1 MSKILQGACGPLITP
16 PTQPWR
22 TGAAAI
28 LRTTSHV
35 MARLAR
41 RLRSSPQTGPDAT
54 APRLEFYCEAG
65 APEGA
70 LYIDGELVA
79 RVPGV
84 TRL

>member
-16 PTQPWR
+16 PAQPWR
-22 TGAAAI
+22 TGAAVV
-28 LRTTSHV
+28 LRTTSHL

-41 RLRSSPQTGPDAT
+41 RLRKLQPAEADTA

-79 RVPGV
+79 RLPGV

>member
-16 PTQPWR
+16 PMQPWR
-22 TGAAAI
+22 TGAAAV
-28 LRTTSHV
+28 LRATSHV

-41 RLRSSPQTGPDAT
+41 RLCKSPQAGPDT
-54 APRLEFYCEAG
+54 TVPRLEFYCEAG

-79 RVPGV
+79 RLPGV
-84 TRL
+84 ARL